1 MSDVSSDKPSPEKVL
16 KIMCILILIII
27 LTCWLEVFN
36 LFSSFFFQGNKFEF
50 KDDWGEQLVSKCSP
64 VLVVFDI
71 TSEETRVLDGI
82 PDHLSVGQVSK
93 TTYLVDGIRQET
105 E

>member
-1 MSDVSSDKPSPEKVL
+1 M
-16 KIMCILILIII
+16 III
-27 LTCWLEVFN
+27 LTSWLELIQSFIL
-36 LFSSFFFQGNKFEF
+36 LFYFQGSKFEF

-93 TTYLVDGIRQET
+93 TI
-105 E
+105 